1 MSERVNEN
9 LAPQEQAPVQ
19 SKGFKCPNCG
29 GPVNLE
35 LPGKSQT
42 IRCPY
47 CSSILEPQHDVL
59 VLREKYNEKLKYRMW
74 VPLGAMGTLEGVQY
88 KCVGMVVR
96 GDDDDGEWSEY
107 LLFNPYHGYRYLV
120 ESSGHWTL
128 VRSEPGL
135 GFDSSGRPGM
145 TGPTGKIL
153 LAGKKLKY
161 FTHYDAT
168 VKSIVGEF
176 PWQASLG
183 EENEVTEYI
192 NPPYQASCEVV
203 YAYVAPDGKQY
214 SKKELEDLGSR
225 KGETGERLNEI
236 ANNRRLIESNWSIGE
251 YKYPEEIQAAFD
263 LKEMPA
269 KVGFGMCEP
278 NPAKR
283 RYLFSLVW
291 SALLFLA
298 TSVTCSVVSGR
309 AEEKNILTRTLSLN
323 SAEFEYK
330 TEGATDYLEFNFEP
344 GNIELTKETNVEF
357 KFSSAL
363 SQQWVS
369 FNVFMINEST
379 GAGYIYDGELS
390 RYYGGSGEDAWSE
403 GANDTDFTTEKMP
416 PGNYYLFVAGA
427 TNVGVAEFKNSL
439 LRFGQRV
446 DAPVVPVTAPIAPGP
461 AGKKPFA
468 AKATQAAP
476 AAAANPAQPVSPGG
490 GTAVKT
496 GKQLPMDFPGKNFAP
511 KLSLV
516 MAAKRDV
523 ASVGSGVLFIFML
536 IGFNIYYYIR
546 YRMKE
551 GER

>member
-9 LAPQEQAPVQ
+9 LAPREQAPVQ
-19 SKGFKCPNCG
+19 AKGFKCPNCG

-47 CSSILEPQHDVL
+47 CSSILEPEHDVL
-59 VLREKYNEKLKYRMW
+59 VLREKYDEKLKYRMW
-74 VPLGAMGTLEGVQY
+74 VPLGAMGTLEGVQF

-96 GDDDDGEWSEY
+96 GDDDGGEWSEY
-107 LLFNPYHGYRYLV
+107 LLFNPYHGFRYLV

-135 GFDSSGRPGM
+135 GFDKSGRPGM
-145 TGPTGKIL
+145 MGPTGTVL

-176 PWQASLG
+176 PWQASIG

-192 NPPYQASCEVV
+192 NPPFQASCEVV
-203 YAYVAPDGKQY
+203 YAYVDADGKQY
-214 SKKELEDLGSR
+214 SKKELEDISHSNA
-225 KGETGERLNEI
+225 TEREALRDI
-236 ANNRRLIESNWSIGE
+236 KKTRRLVESNWSIGE
-251 YKYPEEIQAAFD
+251 YKYPEEIQAAFN
-263 LKEMPA
+263 LNEMPT

-291 SALLFLA
+291 STLLFLA

-309 AEEKNILTRTLSLN
+309 AEEKNILSRTLTLN
-323 SAEFEYK
+323 TADFEFK
-330 TEGATDYLEFNFEP
+330 TEAATDYLEFNFEP
-344 GNIELTKETNVEF
+344 GNIELTKETNVAF
-357 KFSSAL
+357 WFSSAL
-363 SQQWVS
+363 SQEWIS
-369 FNVFMINEST
+369 FNVFMINEAT

-403 GANDTDFTTEKMP
+403 GSNETDFTTEKMP

-427 TNVGVAEFKNSL
+427 TNIGAADFKRSL
-439 LRFGQRV
+439 MRFGQRV
-446 DAPVVPVTAPIAPGP
+446 DAPAVPATSPLSPK
-461 AGKKPFA
+461 AGKQPFA
-468 AKATQAAP
+468 AKAVTPPPAASPNSGQPATTTAP
-476 AAAANPAQPVSPGG
+476 ASSKS
-490 GTAVKT
+490 TKL
-496 GKQLPMDFPGKNFAP
+496 LPMDFPGKNLAP

-516 MAAKRDV
+516 MSVKRDV
-523 ASVGSGVLFIFML
+523 STIASGVFFIFLL